1 MNRVCDTQVNATF
14 NIIKAKICPKLNHFR
29 KFFSIKCQIV
39 ILRWEDKDY
48 YETINDKLLQEQL
61 NEDYQNVLDND
72 KNMLKKWDIL
82 KKS

>member
-14 NIIKAKICPKLNHFR
+14 NTIKAKIYPKSNHFR
-29 KFFSIKCQIV
+29 KSFSIKCQLV

-48 YETINDKLLQEQL
+48 YETLNDKLLQEPL
-61 NEDYQNVLDND
+61 TEDCQNVLDND
-72 KNMLKKWDIL
+72 KNMLKKWDTL